1 MELRDR
7 VNDYEAATSEAL
19 RAIEAATLEA
29 LDRHAPGEWSARQI
43 IHHLADSE
51 AQSYA
56 RLRRLIAEPSD
67 SLIQGYDEAAWAA
80 SSVLGYEELPVEPS
94 VEVFRC
100 VRQSSLVILRRL
112 GDADLERQGV
122 HSESGR
128 YTLND
133 WLNIYTRHAS
143 DHAEQ
148 LRAALSS

>member
-7 VNDYEAATSEAL
+7 VHDYEAATGEAL
-19 RAIEAATLEA
+19 RAIEEAPTEA
-29 LDRHAPGEWSARQI
+29 LDRHAPGEWCARQI

-56 RLRRLIAEPSD
+56 RLRRLIAEPSG
-67 SLIQGYDEAAWAA
+67 SLIQGYDEAAWAT
-80 SSVLGYEELPVEPS
+80 SSVLGYEELPIEPS
-94 VEVFRC
+94 VEVFRA

-112 GDADLERQGV
+112 SDADLEREGV

>member
-19 RAIEAATLEA
+19 RTIEEAPVEA
-29 LDRHAPGEWSARQI
+29 LDRHAPDAWSARQI

-56 RLRRLIAEPSD
+56 RLRRLIAEPSG
-67 SLIQGYDEAAWAA
+67 SLIQGYDEAAWAV

-94 VEVFRC
+94 VEVFRA
-100 VRQSSLVILRRL
+100 VRQSSLVLLRRL
-112 GDADLERQGV
+112 SDADLERQGV
-122 HSESGR
+122 HSESGS

-148 LRAALSS
+148 MRAALSS